1 MPAAALPD
9 PDRVRPFEA
18 FRALRT
24 LLNNKEDTAQVFRI
38 VDAVAGKTR
47 MRAFNRLQES
57 EAGRAL
63 MAARPSLLAT
73 LSDRTA
79 MEAMPAGSL
88 GRTYFD
94 FIYGENLSADGL
106 VEASEEGSAPRTNA
120 PEAQRWFGARMRDQ
134 HDLWHVVTGYGREGF
149 GELCLLA
156 FSHAQ
161 TKNRGIGVIV
171 LAGAHKWKREAPAM
185 PTIAAVREARRRGK
199 ESAWLPEQAWEKLLP
214 LPLEDVRQLLRIPPA
229 PIYASTQGE
238 ALRLERMVFAE
249 AA

>member
-1 MPAAALPD
+1 MPAAALPN
-9 PDRVRPFEA
+9 PDHVRPFEA

-38 VDAVAGKTR
+38 VDAMAGKTR
-47 MRAFNRLQES
+47 MNAFRRMEKS
-57 EAGRAL
+57 EPGRAL
-63 MAARPSLLAT
+63 LSERPSLLAT
-73 LSDRTA
+73 LSDRAA
-79 MEAMPAGSL
+79 MAAMPAGSL
-88 GRTYFD
+88 GRTYYD

-106 VEASEEGSAPRTNA
+106 VEASEEGSIARQNA
-120 PEAQRWFGARMRDQ
+120 PEDQRWFGARMRDQ

-156 FSHAQ
+156 FTHAQ

-171 LAGAHKWKREAPAM
+171 LAGAHKWMREAPAM
-185 PTIAAVREARRRGK
+185 PTLAAVREARRRGK

-214 LPLEDVRQLLRIPPA
+214 LPLEEVRALLRIPAA

-238 ALRLERMVFAE
+238 ALRLERMVYAE